1 MAETLSIDD
10 IMALLP
16 HRYPFLLVDR
26 VLDFEKEKSIRA
38 IKNVTYNE
46 PQFMG
51 HFPGHPV
58 MPGVLLV
65 EAMAQVGGLLAFQSI
80 PRDREYLVYFTGID
94 GVRFRRPV
102 RPGDQVVFE
111 LTLLRRRGLMWKFH
125 GEARVDGELACEGDL
140 MATMM
145 PRDEIDS

>member
-1 MAETLSIDD
+1 MPELNIDE
-10 IMALLP
+10 IMRLLP

-26 VLDFEKEKSIRA
+26 VLDFEPEKFIRA
-38 IKNVTYNE
+38 IKNVTFNE
-46 PQFMG
+46 PQFSG
-51 HFPGHPV
+51 HFPGYPV

-65 EAMAQVGGLLAFQSI
+65 EGMAQTGGLLAFQSI
-80 PRDREYLVYFTGID
+80 PKDREYLVYFTGID

-125 GEARVDGELACEGDL
+125 GQALVDGGLACEGDL

-145 PRDEIDS
+145 PRDEVA